1 MAAVCFFARR
11 LHFICHLPSCSG
23 NSLTGH
29 LGKWNAQEPQ
39 VLRLR
44 LRLVSSHGARLFGA
58 HGPGVHV
65 YFRTSNSSKISCSF
79 INTFIPLS
87 FHLFLSPCQN
97 AQTEQRLQ
105 QWRCLLRLASL
116 LYLEHSLRLLSSE
129 RSFHT
134 LGKSLCSLHTTSHEE
149 KCCRPRLRRFD
160 KPPVLIDFVL
170 AKWTE
175 LIDPDYLVLILRY
188 PT

>member
-1 MAAVCFFARR
+1 MPR
-11 LHFICHLPSCSG
+11 
-23 NSLTGH
+23 SL
-29 LGKWNAQEPQ
+29 QEPQ
-39 VLRLR
+39 VLRPR

-87 FHLFLSPCQN
+87 SHLSLLPCQN
-97 AQTEQRLQ
+97 AQTEQRLL
-105 QWRCLLRLASL
+105 QWRCLMRLASL
-116 LYLEHSLRLLSSE
+116 LYLESIRFVCFPPA

-134 LGKSLCSLHTTSHEE
+134 FGKSLCSLHTTSHDE